1 MGGEETILPYRRI
14 PISDCRMNEGNRK
27 SLWDPPMDTEIS
39 EQKCKEKQ
47 DSAVSEFLIKNKNL
61 CISKRKLVTSY
72 GET

>member
-1 MGGEETILPYRRI
+1 
-14 PISDCRMNEGNRK
+14 
-27 SLWDPPMDTEIS
+27 MDTEIS